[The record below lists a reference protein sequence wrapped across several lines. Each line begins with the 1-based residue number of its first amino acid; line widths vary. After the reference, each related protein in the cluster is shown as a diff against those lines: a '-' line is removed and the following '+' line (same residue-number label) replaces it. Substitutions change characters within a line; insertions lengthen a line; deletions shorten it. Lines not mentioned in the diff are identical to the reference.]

1 MFKKY
6 VFVEKKN
13 LVITSLIDLIGSI
26 LFFWVRKDKPLGD
39 IKNILVIRVDH
50 IGDVI
55 TTVPSLRAL
64 RKAFP
69 KANISV
75 MVRSL
80 SKDLLVNCPYIN
92 EIIVYD
98 APWFHGKKSLNLF
111 KTLSFLRRLREKNFD
126 LAIDFKAD
134 LRNICLAYLSRSRNR
149 LAYDVKGG
157 GFLLT
162 HIANYRRGLIHNVDR
177 SLEVLKKIGIEA
189 KDKSLELWIPES
201 VKKKV
206 KLPNKKFIV
215 IHPGSGGPLKLW
227 SNEGFAQVG
236 DYIIKKYKAEVVLT
250 GSPDEAYLAND
261 IERFMS
267 FKPLN
272 LAGKTSLL
280 ELAEII
286 RRAKIFISPDSGPMH
301 MAVAVKTPTI
311 ELFGTS
317 LSEVWG
323 YKSKNDMLIERKG
336 KDLSGITPEEVM
348 KAVDKLWRKR

>member
-1 MFKKY
+1 MFDKY

-13 LVITSLIDLIGSI
+13 LLFTALVDFVGGI
-26 LFFWVRKDKPLGD
+26 LFFWIKKNRLIKDV
-39 IKNILVIRVDH
+39 KNILVIRVDH

-69 KANISV
+69 NAKISII
-75 MVRSL
+75 VRSL
-80 SKDLLVNCPYIN
+80 TKDLLLNCPYVD
-92 EIIVYD
+92 ELIVYD
-98 APWFHGKKSLNLF
+98 APWFRGRKD
-111 KTLSFLRRLREKNFD
+111 SFSKGLRIVKELRKRNFD

-134 LRNICLAYLSRSRNR
+134 LRNIFLAYLSKAKYR
-149 LAYDVKGG
+149 LAYDIKGG

-162 HIANYRRGLIHNVDR
+162 HVADYRRGLVHNVDR
-177 SLEVLKKIGIEA
+177 CLEVLKKIGIES
-189 KDKSLELWIPES
+189 KDKGLELWIPES
-201 VKKKV
+201 VKKKI
-206 KLPNKKFIV
+206 KLPNKKFVI

-227 SNEGFAQVG
+227 NSESFARVG
-236 DYIIKKYKAEVVLT
+236 DYLVEKYKTEVVLT
-250 GSPDEAYLAND
+250 GSISEKGLAD
-261 IERFMS
+261 GIENLMS
-267 FKPLN
+267 YKPLN
-272 LAGKTSLL
+272 LAGKTNLL

-286 RRAKIFISPDSGPMH
+286 KRAKIFISPDSGPMH

-323 YKSKNDMLIERKG
+323 YNDKNNILIERKG
-336 KDLSGITPEEVM
+336 KDLNGIAVEDVT